1 MSMEF
6 NVFLRNSNFPDRAKW
21 QKAIDEFGLPMK
33 LDRSLDPK
41 TNTGYVPVKL
51 KDRESGFELYND
63 GSEELISDHPE
74 LAAAIGDRDTVLS
87 FRWGGDLNEGGCS
100 LAAAAALVKAFDAVG
115 FDPQD
120 GAFHTDP
127 AELIR
132 QAKECFGDA

>member
-120 GAFHTDP
+120 GAFHTDF